1 MPYDKDGKYYRKPV
15 VHQKKA
21 NSANKGLKSSLF
33 MERKGESKVGKASLI
48 LSIISIF
55 LLILKSIFIIFFLRN
70 DPTFYIENGI
80 FIIIPLIAFFILLS
94 VIAFCLGIA
103 GIFQKTR
110 IRKFSIIGTTISTAV
125 LSVYLM
131 SFAINIYNL
140 FING

>member
-1 MPYDKDGKYYRKPV
+1 
-15 VHQKKA
+15 
-21 NSANKGLKSSLF
+21 

-70 DPTFYIENGI
+70 DLTFYIENGI
-80 FIIIPLIAFFILLS
+80 FIIIPLIAFFIIVLS

-131 SFAINIYNL
+131 SFAINLYNNL

>member
-1 MPYDKDGKYYRKPV
+1 
-15 VHQKKA
+15 
-21 NSANKGLKSSLF
+21 

-80 FIIIPLIAFFILLS
+80 FIIIPLIAFFIIVLS